1 MRDSVNGIFPT
12 STFFVQNSGIAT
24 DIERLSLSVE
34 ELQDLAQ
41 RPVFGHAAKFAA
53 LLGHIMADLAIDGAT
68 GYGIETWKLDR
79 PALTDPGFPTDFRMA
94 NAAQAQHHNP
104 WETS

>member
-1 MRDSVNGIFPT
+1 MAAADKADLGLHPVHLAEFHGMVWVNLAPAPPPLDEYLWA
-12 STFFVQNSGIAT
+12 QL
-24 DIERLSLSVE
+24 DYRLAG
-34 ELQDLAQ
+34 D
-41 RPVFGHAAKFAA
+41 RAKFARY
-53 LLGHIMADLAIDGAT
+53 DLAIDGAT
-68 GYGIETWKLDR
+68 SYGIETWKLDR